1 MSVQTRKLYDSA
13 NGDCW
18 YLAHDPANSWVF
30 VRHEPNRA
38 SGGRISDTDIGT
50 FLSRGGQGPEKQ
62 ELLRLIGSLVDEIS
76 KCPSGTV
83 HEDAGVDHGDRDISR
98 RRTALGN

>member
-18 YLAHDPANSWVF
+18 YLVNDCANGNVF

-38 SGGRISDTDIGT
+38 SGGRISDTDVGT

-62 ELLRLIGSLVDEIS
+62 ELLRLIGSLVDET
-76 KCPSGTV
+76 PN
-83 HEDAGVDHGDRDISR
+83 A
-98 RRTALGN
+98 